1 MFPFSQVV
9 TAEIEQYP
17 TTVPATAVGADNLGG
32 RVAFDDTV
40 ANFDMDV

>member
-1 MFPFSQVV
+1 MFPFSKVV
-9 TAEIEQYP
+9 TAEVEQYS

-32 RVAFDDTV
+32 RITFDDTV